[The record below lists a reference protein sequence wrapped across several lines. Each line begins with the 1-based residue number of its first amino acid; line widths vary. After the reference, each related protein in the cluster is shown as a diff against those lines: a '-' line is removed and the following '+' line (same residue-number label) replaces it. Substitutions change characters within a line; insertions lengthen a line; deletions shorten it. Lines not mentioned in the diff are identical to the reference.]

1 MIYQY
6 ILDIERER
14 EIYLVYLFIY
24 IYICVYVCI
33 CIYIYICICINTN
46 GIMGVATLA
55 AFAGRLARHAPQS
68 SCNGAAVCGCCGTC
82 RGGPGVEVHLCPYD
96 LLDTMEM

>member
-1 MIYQY
+1 
-6 ILDIERER
+6 
-14 EIYLVYLFIY
+14 
-24 IYICVYVCI
+24 
-33 CIYIYICICINTN
+33 
-46 GIMGVATLA
+46 MGVATLA

-82 RGGPGVEVHLCPYD
+82 RGGLGVEVHLCPYD

>member
-1 MIYQY
+1 MYIY
-6 ILDIERER
+6 IDRER
-14 EIYLVYLFIY
+14 YIYIYLFIF
-24 IYICVYVCI
+24 IYK
-33 CIYIYICICINTN
+33 NTHR
-46 GIMGVATLA
+46 IMGVATLA

>member
-1 MIYQY
+1 MAPEYNEKPLY
-6 ILDIERER
+6 RERER
-14 EIYLVYLFIY
+14 ERDIYLFIF
-24 IYICVYVCI
+24 IYI
-33 CIYIYICICINTN
+33 NTH

-82 RGGPGVEVHLCPYD
+82 RGGLGVEVHLCPYD